1 MKRRVVITGMGAI
14 TSVGNNVSD
23 TWNALAEGKNGI
35 DFITLFDIEN
45 SKIKVAGE
53 VKNFDPLKVIN
64 PREARKLDRVIQ
76 LALCA
81 SQEAYDQAK
90 LTTGSVDP
98 YRFGT
103 FVTSGIG
110 GLNTIWEES
119 SVACLKGMDR
129 MSPFFIPNAIVNLI
143 GGHISIRFQAKGPNL
158 PVVTACSAGTNS
170 IGEAFRYIRDGYL
183 DVAFAGGAEA
193 PINVLGVGGFASM
206 RALSPN
212 NDPNNSSMPFD
223 LNRNGFVIAEGSGVL
238 ILEDYE
244 HAKSRNATIIAEVVG
259 YGSTS
264 DAFHMTAPDESA
276 EGINVCMRLAI
287 KDANIL
293 PEDIGYINAH
303 GTSTSLN
310 DKIETLGFK
319 KTFGDYAKKVSISST
334 KSMTGHALGAT
345 GAIESIICVEAIRH
359 GIIPPTINY
368 KTPDPECDLDYTP
381 NQPKKRDL
389 KYAMNVNLGFGG
401 QNAALIFKR
410 YEEEQ

>member
-1 MKRRVVITGMGAI
+1 
-14 TSVGNNVSD
+14 
-23 TWNALAEGKNGI
+23 
-35 DFITLFDIEN
+35 
-45 SKIKVAGE
+45 
-53 VKNFDPLKVIN
+53 
-64 PREARKLDRVIQ
+64 
-76 LALCA
+76 
-81 SQEAYDQAK
+81 
-90 LTTGSVDP
+90 
-98 YRFGT
+98 
-103 FVTSGIG
+103 
-110 GLNTIWEES
+110 
-119 SVACLKGMDR
+119 
-129 MSPFFIPNAIVNLI
+129 MSPFFIPNSIVNLI
-143 GGHISIRFQAKGPNL
+143 GGHIAIRFQAKGPNL

-183 DVAFAGGAEA
+183 DVAFAGGSEA

-212 NDPNNSSMPFD
+212 NEPNNSSMPFD
-223 LNRNGFVIAEGSGVL
+223 LNRNGFVIAEGSGVF
-238 ILEDYE
+238 ILEDYD
-244 HAKSRNATIIAEVVG
+244 HAKARNATIIAEVVG

-276 EGINVCMRLAI
+276 EGINVCMRLAMEDAKI
-287 KDANIL
+287 K
-293 PEDIGYINAH
+293 PEEIGYINAH

-319 KTFGDYAKKVSISST
+319 KAFGDYANKVSISST

-359 GIIPPTINY
+359 GIVPPTINY

-381 NQPKKRDL
+381 NVAKKRDL

>member
-35 DFITLFDIEN
+35 DFITLFDVEN
-45 SKIKVAGE
+45 SKVKIAGE

-76 LALCA
+76 LAICA

-90 LTTGSVDP
+90 LTKESVDP

-129 MSPFFIPNAIVNLI
+129 MSPFFIPNSIVNLI
-143 GGHISIRFQAKGPNL
+143 GGHIAIRFQAKGPNL

-183 DVAFAGGAEA
+183 DVAFAGGSEA

-212 NDPNNSSMPFD
+212 NEPNNSSMPFD
-223 LNRNGFVIAEGSGVL
+223 LNRNGFVIAEGSGVF
-238 ILEDYE
+238 ILEDYD
-244 HAKSRNATIIAEVVG
+244 HAKARNATIIAEVVG

-276 EGINVCMRLAI
+276 EGINVCMRLAMEDAKI
-287 KDANIL
+287 K
-293 PEDIGYINAH
+293 PEEIGYINAH

-319 KTFGDYAKKVSISST
+319 KAFGDYANKVSISST

-359 GIIPPTINY
+359 GIVPPTINY

-381 NQPKKRDL
+381 NVAKKRDL

>member
-1 MKRRVVITGMGAI
+1 MKRRVVITGMGAL
-14 TSVGNNVSD
+14 TSVGNSVDETWEALVS
-23 TWNALAEGKNGI
+23 GKNGI
-35 DFITLFDIEN
+35 DFITLFDTEN

-53 VKNFDPLKVIN
+53 IKNFDPLKVIN
-64 PREARKLDRVIQ
+64 PREVRKLDRVIQ
-76 LALCA
+76 LAICA
-81 SQEAYDQAK
+81 AQEAYDQSK
-90 LTTGSVDP
+90 LTLESVDP

-119 SVACLKGMDR
+119 STACIKGMDR
-129 MSPFFIPNAIVNLI
+129 ISPFFIPNSIVNLI

-170 IGEAFRYIRDGYL
+170 IGEAFRYIRDGYI

-212 NDPNNSSMPFD
+212 NEPSNSSMPFD
-223 LNRNGFVIAEGSGVL
+223 VNRNGFVIAEGSGVL
-238 ILEDYE
+238 ILEELE
-244 HAKSRNATIIAEVVG
+244 HAKSRNATIIAEIVG

-276 EGINVCMRLAI
+276 EGINQCMRIAI
-287 KDANIL
+287 NDANIS
-293 PEDIGYINAH
+293 PEKIGYINAH

-319 KTFGDYAKKVSISST
+319 KTFGDYAKQVSISST

-345 GAIESIICVEAIRH
+345 GAIESIVCIEAMRH
-359 GIIPPTINY
+359 GIIPPTINL
-368 KTPDPECDLDYTP
+368 KTHDPECDLDYTP
-381 NQPKKRDL
+381 NISKKRDIE
-389 KYAMNVNLGFGG
+389 YSMNVNLGFGG

-410 YEEEQ
+410 FKEEQ

>member
-1 MKRRVVITGMGAI
+1 MNKRRVVITGMGAI

-23 TWNALAEGKNGI
+23 TWDAIASGQNGI
-35 DFITLFDIEN
+35 DFITLFDPLN
-45 SKIKVAGE
+45 SKIKIAGE

-64 PREARKLDRVIQ
+64 PREAKKLDRVIQ
-76 LALCA
+76 FAICSA
-81 SQEAYDQAK
+81 QEAYDQAK
-90 LTTGSVDP
+90 LSPEIINP

-119 SVACLKGMDR
+119 SIACLKGMDR
-129 MSPFFIPNAIVNLI
+129 MSPFFIPNAIVNLV

-183 DVAFAGGAEA
+183 DMAFAGGAEA
-193 PINVLGVGGFASM
+193 PINVLGVGGFAAM

-212 NDPNNSSMPFD
+212 NEPSHSSTPFD
-223 LNRNGFVIAEGSGVL
+223 LNRNGFVIAEGAGVM
-238 ILEDYE
+238 ILEEYQ
-244 HAKSRNATIIAEVVG
+244 HAKARNADILAEIVG

-276 EGINVCMRLAI
+276 EGISVCMKLAI
-287 KDANIL
+287 DDALIEPKKIDYL
-293 PEDIGYINAH
+293 NAH
-303 GTSTSLN
+303 GTSTTLN
-310 DKIETLGFK
+310 DRIETLGIK
-319 KTFGDYAKKVSISST
+319 KTFGDYAYQLSISST

-345 GAIESIICVEAIRH
+345 GAIESIICIEALRH
-359 GIIPPTINY
+359 QLIPPTINY
-368 KTPDPECDLDYTP
+368 HTKDPVCDLDYTP
-381 NQPKKRDL
+381 NVAKQKNIH
-389 KYAMNVNLGFGG
+389 YAMNVNLGFGG

-410 YEEEQ
+410 FEE